1 MTMDICHYG
10 FPGGSVVKNLPASL
24 PARRLRCDP
33 WVRKIPWRGKW
44 QPTPIFLPGKSHGQ
58 RSLAGYSPWGCKRA
72 GHDLET
78 NTQTHTSHYTFVQTP
93 RMYIT
98 NREHHGLW
106 VTMMC
111 QCGVIFGTNVLCLE
125 QGVCGK
131 SRYLLLRFFF
141 FCLFVFLWTLTALKE
156 LSLFRKNAAA
166 WAWLTEHWG
175 RPLRKLSAWCFEG
188 PWGREES
195 DTTWRLNNSIKWERW
210 DSRMSPGNRIGPL
223 TRTWVLE

>member
-141 FCLFVFLWTLTALKE
+141 FLFV
-156 LSLFRKNAAA
+156 
-166 WAWLTEHWG
+166 
-175 RPLRKLSAWCFEG
+175 CFFVN
-188 PWGREES
+188 
-195 DTTWRLNNSIKWERW
+195 LNCSERVK
-210 DSRMSPGNRIGPL
+210 SF
-223 TRTWVLE
+223 